1 MATLKLEI
9 ITPDTKVFEGDVEFV
24 ELPGAEGDMG
34 VFPQHEALVTELN
47 AGELRYTQKGK
58 VEILA
63 IGEGFAE
70 ITGTSVA
77 ILTDGAVNEKEI
89 DEKAAEVAV
98 KRAEAARNL
107 PMDHRFI
114 TTAFDLPGY
123 KIAGTLGLVRGIVV
137 RSRSVVGQFGA
148 QLQTIFGGNI
158 TIYTDLCERARLD
171 AYNQMAEHAAA
182 LGANGVIGVRYDA
195 TEMMPGITEVLCYGT
210 AVLVQSET

>member
-98 KRAEAARNL
+98 KRAEDLLKSNTLEGEELEATQASLARSL
-107 PMDHRFI
+107 
-114 TTAFDLPGY
+114 
-123 KIAGTLGLVRGIVV
+123 
-137 RSRSVVGQFGA
+137 A
-148 QLQTIFGGNI
+148 QIKVKRRHHGG
-158 TIYTDLCERARLD
+158 
-171 AYNQMAEHAAA
+171 
-182 LGANGVIGVRYDA
+182 
-195 TEMMPGITEVLCYGT
+195 
-210 AVLVQSET
+210 